1 MADDFWTIEDFGFTA
16 VNESELEVAK
26 AASTASSSAKQQEEK
41 LKKLYNAIKPLLA
54 NLKQNPDKIDWDELS
69 ENPNAIHI
77 LEQNHDKIDWS
88 YFSINPNIFEYDNPD
103 SGL

>member
-54 NLKQNPDKIDWDELS
+54 NLKQNPDKEYILW
-69 ENPNAIHI
+69 PNRIGI
-77 LEQNHDKIDWS
+77 IEK
-88 YFSINPNIFEYDNPD
+88 FEAHLADIVYK
-103 SGL
+103 

>member
-41 LKKLYNAIKPLLA
+41 LKKLYKEIKPLLD
-54 NLKQNPDKIDWDELS
+54 NLKKNPDKEYILW
-69 ENPNAIHI
+69 PNRIGIIEKFEAQLADIVYKLLI
-77 LEQNHDKIDWS
+77 TNH
-88 YFSINPNIFEYDNPD
+88 
-103 SGL
+103 LHR

>member
-1 MADDFWTIEDFGFTA
+1 MADDFWTIAAFGFTA

-54 NLKQNPDKIDWDELS
+54 NLKQNPDKEYILW
-69 ENPNAIHI
+69 PNRIGI
-77 LEQNHDKIDWS
+77 IEK
-88 YFSINPNIFEYDNPD
+88 FEAHLADIVYK
-103 SGL
+103 